1 MDLKI
6 QKIGQLD
13 VDIERNAE
21 ESKPSFMKDIHTN
34 TNKFLMVKSDGDDTL
49 ENMRIASLEKDSE
62 IIDDDEAIQV
72 MRINENGEAVEIF
85 IGDDDDDD
93 EDGSLIMQP
102 EKIIGDGITIKELK
116 DSESNSN
123 G

>member
-1 MDLKI
+1 
-6 QKIGQLD
+6 
-13 VDIERNAE
+13 
-21 ESKPSFMKDIHTN
+21 MKDLNTN

-85 IGDDDDDD
+85 LRD
-93 EDGSLIMQP
+93 EDDADEDESLIMQP
-102 EKIIGDGITIKELK
+102 EKIIGDGITIQELK

>member
-1 MDLKI
+1 MKL
-6 QKIGQLD
+6 KIGQLD
-13 VDIERNAE
+13 IDIERNAE
-21 ESKPSFMKDIHTN
+21 ESKRAFMKDLNRN

-85 IGDDDDDD
+85 LGDDHDDV
-93 EDGSLIMQP
+93 GSLIMQP
-102 EKIIGDGITIKELK
+102 ENIIGDGIPIKELNG
-116 DSESNSN
+116 SESNGN